1 MCYYLKMLNG
11 NFKVFLIILLSL
23 LASITLSFFYVNL
36 YDAYQLDQTTNIML
50 KEETYAHWFGAAK
63 IIEQLNDGVSFFIVG
78 GELYT
83 KPLPR
88 IIVALYS
95 LITNHQIVDNLMN
108 HKIELG
114 GKISFLICQT
124 IFYYFSVYIFYTQIS
139 KLFKKTTVSFIIIF
153 LCIEPTLFQYHSS
166 FWTESI
172 YFSIQLLILS
182 MMLNNRESNV
192 KFIIMGFL
200 MGFLFL
206 QRSAG
211 IFYIVIVSLY
221 YFFTANEKK
230 INKIIILLILFLS
243 ICATVGFHN
252 LKRAGIFYV
261 MPTEGNY
268 SMYRYFA
275 KDVLKDT
282 KAYSSVEVNQIEMDR
297 ALTWINN
304 NIPDLEY
311 LNDLNLYS
319 PYSIGNKI
327 KDEKKRIKYYK
338 YLGNRAYQILLE
350 NPIFTIKKVING
362 MIHFSVLNPFFVY
375 YDYEYFKD
383 YGSHI
388 IGDFVNSEKH
398 KELIPTRIAYTLI
411 IYIISLFGVVACF
424 KKNPKITM
432 LLISSILYYYII
444 LGWYGKNRL
453 SAPTLI
459 YISIFFGNGL
469 NLIVD
474 KIKNKN

>member
-1 MCYYLKMLNG
+1 MRSN
-11 NFKVFLIILLSL
+11 NFKVFLIIILSL
-23 LASITLSFFYVNL
+23 IASIALSFFYVSL
-36 YDAYQLDQTTNIML
+36 YDAYQLDQSTNIML

-88 IIVALYS
+88 IIVTLYS
-95 LITNHQIVDNLMN
+95 VITNHQIVDNLMN

-114 GKISFLICQT
+114 GKISFLICQA
-124 IFYYFSVYIFYTQIS
+124 IFYYFSIFIFFTQIS
-139 KLFKKTTVSFIIIF
+139 QLFNKTTVTFIIIF

-182 MMLNNRESNV
+182 MMLNNKESNT
-192 KFIIMGFL
+192 KFIIMGIL
-200 MGFLFL
+200 IGFLFL

-221 YFFTANEKK
+221 YFFTANEKR
-230 INKIIILLILFLS
+230 ISKIIILIILFLT

-275 KDVLKDT
+275 KDVLQDAQ
-282 KAYSSVEVNQIEMDR
+282 AYSDDEVNQIETNR
-297 ALTWINN
+297 ALGWVKD
-304 NIPDLEY
+304 NIPDLQY
-311 LNDLNLYS
+311 LNDLNVYS
-319 PYSIGNKI
+319 PYSIGNEI

-350 NPIFTIKKVING
+350 NPIVTIKKIING
-362 MIHFSVLNPFFVY
+362 IIHFSVLNPFFVY
-375 YDYEYFKD
+375 YDYEYFKN
-383 YGSHI
+383 YGPHI
-388 IGDFVNSEKH
+388 IGDFVDSEKH
-398 KELIPTRIAYTLI
+398 KELIPTRVAYTLI
-411 IYIISLFGVVACF
+411 IFIISLFGVVVCF
-424 KKNPKITM
+424 KKNSKITL
-432 LLISSILYYYII
+432 LLISSILYYYIV
-444 LGWYGKNRL
+444 LGWYGKTRL
-453 SAPTLI
+453 FVPSLI

-469 NLIVD
+469 NLIID
-474 KIKNKN
+474 KIKNKMDINK